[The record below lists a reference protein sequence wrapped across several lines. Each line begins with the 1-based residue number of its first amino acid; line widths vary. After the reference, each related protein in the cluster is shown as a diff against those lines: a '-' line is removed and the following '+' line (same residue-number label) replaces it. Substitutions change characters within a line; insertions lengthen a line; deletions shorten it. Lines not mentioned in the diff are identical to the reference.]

1 MSDQL
6 IVEKFIV
13 AKSVNVGNP
22 LAEQEQITYL
32 KAIAGP
38 ITFVW
43 TACRV
48 YAFTFS
54 TYPEALNMI
63 QHSLAK
69 VPSEVYQ
76 SVVYQVEKI
85 FAV

>member
-6 IVEKFIV
+6 IVEKFII
-13 AKSVNVGNP
+13 ARSVNVGNP

-38 ITFVW
+38 TTFVW

-54 TYPEALNMI
+54 TYPEAVNMI
-63 QHSLAK
+63 QHSLVK
-69 VPSEVYQ
+69 SYGE
-76 SVVYQVEKI
+76 VYQVEKI
-85 FAV
+85 FIA